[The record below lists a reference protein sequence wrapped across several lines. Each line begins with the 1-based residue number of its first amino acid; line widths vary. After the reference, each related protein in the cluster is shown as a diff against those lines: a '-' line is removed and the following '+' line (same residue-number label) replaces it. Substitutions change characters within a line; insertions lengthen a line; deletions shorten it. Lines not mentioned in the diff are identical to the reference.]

1 MRVRGW
7 VLVRVGGERVGSGEG
22 WGERVGS
29 SEGGEGKRWVL
40 VRVRRERVGF
50 GEGGEGEGEFWE

>member
-1 MRVRGW
+1 MRGWALVRVRGW

-29 SEGGEGKRWVL
+29 SEGGEGKR
-40 VRVRRERVGF
+40 
-50 GEGGEGEGEFWE
+50 